1 MNWKYD
7 RRKLDLV
14 EKKKGKILYPEWMIS
29 KEYRAIPYNYG
40 FGHELLEYIGIDEG
54 FKKEL
59 EDGKLESSSVE
70 KWEISHTSW
79 NLYFIK
85 VLPFYYNVFQ

>member
-1 MNWKYD
+1 
-7 RRKLDLV
+7 
-14 EKKKGKILYPEWMIS
+14 MIS

-70 KWEISHTSW
+70 K
-79 NLYFIK
+79 
-85 VLPFYYNVFQ
+85 